1 MLFNDTN
8 KEIGLGVGVLGG
20 GGRIKRFVI
29 GRNLFHPFMHKNFS
43 LETCVH
49 MLFFSAQRTCVNSFS
64 AVVVCMRV
72 VLVQVC

>member
-29 GRNLFHPFMHKNFS
+29 GRNLFNPFMHK
-43 LETCVH
+43 E
-49 MLFFSAQRTCVNSFS
+49 FFSRDVCTHVILFS
-64 AVVVCMRV
+64 IRHDFFQLKERA
-72 VLVQVC
+72 